1 MITLGY
7 RTPVYRWQFDAT
19 AQFNGP
25 GTLPTPDAKNPLWE
39 KTYDAYTLVGA
50 QITKRFKKLSL
61 YVGVE
66 NLFDF
71 TQPHPIVA
79 SSDPWRDDFDATM
92 VWGPVHGRKIYGG
105 LRWNI

>member
-1 MITLGY
+1 M
-7 RTPVYRWQFDAT
+7 
-19 AQFNGP
+19 
-25 GTLPTPDAKNPLWE
+25 WE

-105 LRWNI
+105 LRWNL

>member
-1 MITLGY
+1 MLIRSSARRSRSGL
-7 RTPVYRWQFDAT
+7 RSCP
-19 AQFNGP
+19 
-25 GTLPTPDAKNPLWE
+25 
-39 KTYDAYTLVGA
+39 
-50 QITKRFKKLSL
+50 L

-92 VWGPVHGRKIYGG
+92 VWGPVYGRKIYGG